1 MKNRLYKIMYGL
13 EEIIEQ
19 IEDNKN
25 VLKMEYNATTIE
37 NNYEHIRSALNVQ
50 IRLLEDLETDSRNLH
65 NEIDKTILD
74 LVHNRI

>member
-1 MKNRLYKIMYGL
+1 MKNRLYKIMHDL

-25 VLKMEYNATTIE
+25 VLKMEYNATTLE
-37 NNYEHIRSALNVQ
+37 DNHERIRSALNVQ
-50 IRLLEDLETDSRNLH
+50 IRLLEDIETDSRNLH

>member
-1 MKNRLYKIMYGL
+1 MYDL

-25 VLKMEYNATTIE
+25 MLKMEYIATTLDD
-37 NNYEHIRSALNVQ
+37 NNKYIRSVLNVQ
-50 IRLLEDLETDSRNLH
+50 IRLLEDIETDSRNLH

>member
-1 MKNRLYKIMYGL
+1 MKERLYKIMHDL

-25 VLKMEYNATTIE
+25 VLDMANAGDDIE
-37 NNYEHIRSALNVQ
+37 KFRSILNVQ
-50 IRLLEDLETDSRNLH
+50 KRLLDNIETDSRKLH
-65 NEIDKTILD
+65 LEIDKTILD